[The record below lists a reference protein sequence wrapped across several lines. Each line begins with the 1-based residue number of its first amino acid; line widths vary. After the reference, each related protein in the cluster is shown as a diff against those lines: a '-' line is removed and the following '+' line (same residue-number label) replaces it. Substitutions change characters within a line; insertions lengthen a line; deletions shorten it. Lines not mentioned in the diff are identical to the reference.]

1 MRLLK
6 GILAVLTAR
15 WFLTLIG
22 AAILAALIWF
32 FGPLLAVADHKPLE
46 SDFNRLLAILGI
58 TLLWGV
64 SNLWSMRR
72 SQARGQALVEAVAK
86 PPPDL
91 PNSEVTAVAARF
103 KEAMDRLKVR
113 RFNKGRLYQLPWYL
127 MIGPPGS
134 GKTTALLQSGLQF
147 PLDNAQELKGVGGTR
162 NCDWFFTDE
171 AVLLDTAGRWT
182 TQDSDRAADEAG
194 WTGFLDLLKR
204 YRPREPINGVIVA
217 LGADELASANPA
229 ALEATAQ
236 AVRRR
241 LVELGERLGVSLPV
255 YLLLTKADLVA
266 GFREMFADLD
276 ERQREQVWGFTLPL
290 AAPGAPAAKAV
301 TEEVGLL
308 VDRLEGRT
316 LARIE
321 AERSA
326 ERRAAVQAFPP
337 QIAAL
342 TAPLQRFLDA
352 AFAATGYETAP
363 VVRGIY
369 FTSGTQAGSPIDRL
383 LAELQRGFG
392 LRVGPASVLDGNR
405 SFFLTRLLRDVVFAE
420 APLVRRASSIE
431 RRERRMAALAWGS
444 AGLAILALLGGW
456 AWSYLQQIGE
466 VRSYAGALQAF
477 ADQAGRLSGGSGDV
491 REVLPTLRTAE
502 ALPASVPASPFGLG
516 LSQAGRLRA
525 FGEET
530 YRNTLDRVFLPR
542 LLARVEAQLRA
553 QLSAPEAAAGT
564 LKVYLA
570 LGGQGEL
577 SVPMVTDWFTT
588 EWARAY
594 PLDDGVRNELQRH
607 LAALLAELPPVEARP
622 PVDGSL
628 IASALAAIDRLPLS
642 KRAYAALVDRH
653 GGDGEP
659 FLPLQVAGPEASAL
673 FAGTA
678 APALQAPIP
687 ALYTRTGF
695 WQTFLPAVPGEVQ
708 KVLSERAALQ
718 PGAAGGGEREQA
730 RVIREMLD
738 LYYADAIDRWQRV
751 ERGLGFRLPGN
762 MADAAAVLRP
772 LAVPPSPLAKLLQGM
787 AAATRLTEPP
797 AVAPDASAAAQALVQ
812 AQVQA
817 GTILQ
822 ELLTRAGQPGVPLGQ
837 PVQVRFAALAMA
849 VAGENGAPAPLDRA
863 LQAANDVYSALPAGG
878 VAPTPAQAAQVRVQA
893 DKLATAAA
901 GLPPPVKEPLVGL
914 ADRLEG
920 LAGGQVLSRINDEYR
935 AKVMPFCLQALT
947 GRFPFDL
954 GAAADVSL
962 GDMARLFAAG
972 GLFDQ
977 FAEQQLAPFVDMAKR
992 PWQWLQPIGSG
1003 RGALVPFEL
1012 ARRLRDG
1019 LFAGGA
1025 VPRAGFTLEP
1035 AGLDAG
1041 AGKVVLDLDGQ
1052 QVSYAHGPIQPTH
1065 FDWPGPNGSRLV
1077 RLTFVPVGGG
1087 TPSIVTKE
1095 GPWAWFRLLHE
1106 ATLSPQGQPDRFGVT
1121 FAIGPRSATFDLLAD
1136 SVDNPFSLELFQQ
1149 FRCPGGL

>member
-1 MRLLK
+1 MRFLK
-6 GILAVLTAR
+6 GILAVLTSR
-15 WFLTLIG
+15 WLLTLVG
-22 AAILAALIWF
+22 AAIVSAVIWY
-32 FGPLLAVADHKPLE
+32 FGPLLAVADQKPLA
-46 SDFNRLLAILGI
+46 SDFNRLLGILGV
-58 TLLWGV
+58 TLLWGI
-64 SNLWSMRR
+64 SNLWSLRR

-86 PPPDL
+86 PPAGA
-91 PNSEVTAVAARF
+91 PNPEAAAVAARF
-103 KEAMDRLKVR
+103 KDALDRLKVR
-113 RFNKGRLYQLPWYL
+113 RFSKGRLYQLPWYM

-134 GKTTALLQSGLQF
+134 GKTTALLQSGLRF
-147 PLDNAQELKGVGGTR
+147 PLDTAQELKGVGGTR

-182 TQDSDRAADEAG
+182 TQDSDRSADEAG

-204 YRPREPINGVIVA
+204 HRPREPINGVIVA

-229 ALEATAQ
+229 ALEETAQ

-241 LVELGERLGVSLPV
+241 LAELGERLGLSLPV

-290 AAPGAPAAKAV
+290 NAPGAPPPSAIG
-301 TEEVGLL
+301 EELGLL
-308 VDRLEGRT
+308 IGRLEGRT
-316 LARIE
+316 LERIE
-321 AERSA
+321 AERSV
-326 ERRAAVQAFPP
+326 ERRSAIQAFAP
-337 QIAAL
+337 QVAAL
-342 TAPLQRFLDA
+342 TAPLRRFVEN
-352 AFAATGYETAP
+352 AFASTGYETAP
-363 VVRGIY
+363 VVRGVY

-383 LAELQRGFG
+383 LAELQRDLG
-392 LRVGPASVLDGNR
+392 LRVGPTRALDGNR

-420 APLVRRASSIE
+420 APLVRRASRIE

-444 AGLAILALLGGW
+444 AGLAILVLLGGW
-456 AWSYLQQIGE
+456 AWSYRQQVGA
-466 VRSYAGALQAF
+466 VRAYAGSLQAF
-477 ADQAGRLSGGSGDV
+477 AGQAGRVSGSSGDV
-491 REVLPTLRTAE
+491 REVLPALQAAE
-502 ALPASVPASPFGLG
+502 ALTTPAPAGPLGLG
-516 LSQAGRLRA
+516 LSQAGRLRG

-530 YRNTLDRVFLPR
+530 YRNTLDRIFLPR
-542 LLARVEAQLRA
+542 LMSRVEAQLRA
-553 QLSAPEAAAGT
+553 QLTAPESAAET

-577 SVPMVTDWFTT
+577 SIFLVTSWFTAD
-588 EWARAY
+588 WARAY
-594 PLDDGVRNELQRH
+594 PLDDGVRNELQRQ
-607 LAALLAELPPVEARP
+607 LATLLAELPPVEARP
-622 PVDGSL
+622 PVDGAL
-628 IASALAAIDRLPLS
+628 IASALAAIDRLPPS
-642 KRAYAALVDRH
+642 KRAYAALVAKH
-653 GGDGEP
+653 AGDGEP

-673 FAGTA
+673 FAGITG
-678 APALQAPIP
+678 PALQAPIP
-687 ALYTRTGF
+687 ALFTRAGF
-695 WQTFLPAVPGEVQ
+695 WQTFLLAVPREIQ
-708 KVLSERAALQ
+708 MVLSERAALQ
-718 PGAAGGGEREQA
+718 PGAQSGGEREQA
-730 RVIREMLD
+730 RIVREMLD
-738 LYYADAIDRWQRV
+738 LYYADAVDRWQRV
-751 ERGLGFRLPGN
+751 ERALGFRLPGN

-772 LAVPPSPLAKLLQGM
+772 LAVPPSPLARLLQGM
-787 AAATRLTEPP
+787 AAATRMTEPP
-797 AVAPDASAAAQALVQ
+797 AAPPDASAAAQALAQ
-812 AQVQA
+812 AQIQGGAV
-817 GTILQ
+817 LQ
-822 ELLTRAGQPGVPLGQ
+822 DLLTRAGQPGPPLGQ
-837 PVQVRFAALAMA
+837 PVQARFAALAVA

-863 LQAANDVYSALPAGG
+863 LQAANDVYLALPPGG
-878 VAPTPAQAAQVRVQA
+878 VAPTPAQASQVKVQA
-893 DKLATAAA
+893 DKLAAAAA

-935 AKVMPFCLQALT
+935 AKVMPFCRQALD

-1003 RGALVPFEL
+1003 SGALVPFEL

-1025 VPRAGFTLEP
+1025 VARAGFTLEP

-1041 AGKVVLDLDGQ
+1041 SGKVVLDLDGQ
-1052 QVSYAHGPIQPTH
+1052 QVTYAHGPIQPTH
-1065 FDWPGPNGSRLV
+1065 FDWPGPGGSRMV

-1106 ATLSPQGQPDRFGVT
+1106 ASLTSQGQSDRFGVT
-1121 FAIGPRSATFDLLAD
+1121 FAVGTRSAAFDLLAD

>member
-15 WFLTLIG
+15 WFLTLVG
-22 AAILAALIWF
+22 AAVLAALIWY
-32 FGPLLAVADHKPLE
+32 FGPLLAVADQKPLV

-64 SNLWSMRR
+64 SNLWSLRR
-72 SQARGQALVEAVAK
+72 SHARGQALVEAVAK
-86 PPPDL
+86 PAAGV
-91 PNSEVTAVAARF
+91 PNADVAAVAARF
-103 KEAMDRLKVR
+103 KDAMDRLKVR
-113 RFNKGRLYQLPWYL
+113 RFSKGRLYQLPWYL

-134 GKTTALLQSGLQF
+134 GKTTALLQSGLRF
-147 PLDNAQELKGVGGTR
+147 PLDTAQELKGVGGTR

-182 TQDSDRAADEAG
+182 TQDSDRSADEAA

-229 ALEATAQ
+229 ALEETAQ

-241 LVELGERLGVSLPV
+241 LAELGERLGLSLPV

-290 AAPGAPAAKAV
+290 AAPGAPPPAAV
-301 TEEVGLL
+301 SEELGLL
-308 VDRLEGRT
+308 VDRLESRT
-316 LARIE
+316 LGRIE
-321 AERSA
+321 AERSS

-342 TAPLQRFLDA
+342 ASPLQRFLES
-352 AFAATGYETAP
+352 AFASTGYETPP

-392 LRVGPASVLDGNR
+392 LRVGPARPLDGNR
-405 SFFLTRLLRDVVFAE
+405 SFFLTRLLREVVFAE
-420 APLVRRASSIE
+420 APLVRRASRLERSE
-431 RRERRMAALAWGS
+431 RRWAALAWGS
-444 AGLAILALLGGW
+444 AGLAVLLLLGGW
-456 AWSYLQQIGE
+456 AWSYRQQIGA
-466 VRSYAGALQAF
+466 VRSYAGSLQSF
-477 ADQAGRLSGGSGDV
+477 AAQTNRLSGSAGDV
-491 REVLPTLRTAE
+491 REVLPTLQAAE
-502 ALPASVPASPFGLG
+502 ALTTPAPPGPFGLG
-516 LSQAGRLRA
+516 LSQAGRLRS

-530 YRNTLDRVFLPR
+530 YRNTLDRIFLPP
-542 LLARVEAQLRA
+542 LLSRVEAQLRA
-553 QLSAPEAAAGT
+553 QLTAPEAAAET

-570 LGGQGEL
+570 LGGPGEL
-577 SVPMVTDWFTT
+577 SVPMVTNWFAADWT
-588 EWARAY
+588 RAY
-594 PLDDGVRNELQRH
+594 PLDDGVRNELQRQ
-607 LAALLAELPPVEARP
+607 LAALLEELPPAEARP
-622 PVDGSL
+622 PLDGAL

-642 KRAYAALVDRH
+642 KRAYAALVERH
-653 GGDGEP
+653 AGDGEP
-659 FLPLQVAGPEASAL
+659 FLPLQVAGPEATAL
-673 FAGTA
+673 FAATA
-678 APALQAPIP
+678 APALQEPIP
-687 ALYTRTGF
+687 ALFTRGGF
-695 WQTFLPAVPGEVQ
+695 WRTFLPGIPGEAQ

-730 RVIREMLD
+730 RIVREMLD

-751 ERGLGFRLPGN
+751 ERALGFRLPGN

-772 LAVPPSPLAKLLQGM
+772 LAVPPSPLARLLQGM

-797 AVAPDASAAAQALVQ
+797 AAPPDAGTAVQAL
-812 AQVQA
+812 AQVQIQA
-817 GTILQ
+817 GAVLQ
-822 ELLTRAGQPGVPLGQ
+822 DLLTRAGQPGPPLGQ
-837 PVQVRFAALAMA
+837 PVQARFAALALA

-863 LQAANDVYSALPAGG
+863 LQAANEVYLALPPGG
-878 VAPTPAQAAQVRVQA
+878 VAPTPAQASQVRAQS
-893 DKLATAAA
+893 DKLASAAA
-901 GLPPPVKEPLVGL
+901 GLPPPVKEPLIGL
-914 ADRLEG
+914 ASRLEG
-920 LAGGQVLSRINDEYR
+920 IAGGQVLSRINDEYR
-935 AKVMPFCLQALT
+935 AKVMPFCRQALAD
-947 GRFPFDL
+947 RFPFDL
-954 GAAADVSL
+954 GSTADVSL

-992 PWQWLQPIGSG
+992 PWQWLQPIGSSS
-1003 RGALVPFEL
+1003 GALAQFEL

-1035 AGLDAG
+1035 AGLDASS
-1041 AGKVVLDLDGQ
+1041 GKVVLDLDGQ
-1052 QVSYAHGPIQPTH
+1052 QVTYAHGPIQPTH
-1065 FDWPGPNGSRLV
+1065 VDWPGPSGSRLV

-1087 TPSIVTKE
+1087 TPAIVTKQ

-1106 ATLSPQGQPDRFGVT
+1106 ATLASQGQPDRFGVT
-1121 FAIGPRSATFDLLAD
+1121 FGIGAHSAGFDLLAD